1 MRRHQSCES
10 CDYFPDC
17 YEHRSAHLQTELWV
31 DVRTVSIA
39 PNAVN
44 MGVHDSSQTREW
56 ADVRVVTIA
65 VTAANTVNIS
75 PQTEVSSQD
84 M

>member
-1 MRRHQSCES
+1 MLWTQECTSL
-10 CDYFPDC
+10 P
-17 YEHRSAHLQTELWV
+17 QTELWV
-31 DVRTVSIA
+31 DVRAVSIA

-44 MGVHDSSQTREW
+44 MGVHDSPQTREW

-65 VTAANTVNIS
+65 ATAANTGVNIS